1 MTSLLTRAQPKALS
15 PPTQAVTL
23 QAHQHRPVSVGEN
36 ESNKAGNRQGW
47 KRGEDRKRKNLKMRE
62 DEAGSSCRKDEMIS
76 RFSNKPVLKHQKK
89 FFSKKPKHDLQ
100 PVIKYKVHT
109 ARARQVVIPAPSP
122 ARQLCPPPHLLDSS
136 PPTHAP
142 TSATRQPD
150 RNRVQPPRAEPSP
163 AARTSSAAPSVPSLL
178 APPPSLRTPRRP
190 PPDPTPPI
198 SFRASPKVASR

>member
-136 PPTHAP
+136 PPP
-142 TSATRQPD
+142 TLRP
-150 RNRVQPPRAEPSP
+150 
-163 AARTSSAAPSVPSLL
+163 
-178 APPPSLRTPRRP
+178 APP
-190 PPDPTPPI
+190 
-198 SFRASPKVASR
+198 ASRTGIESSHRELSPVLQPAPLPRLPACPPF